1 MLGRAAASHQLSGAL
16 MEHCEQC
23 TALADAVLTY
33 DEAIQRHA
41 QAEHWAE
48 SDELDT
54 LYAAMLRLAR
64 AVFNAD

>member
-1 MLGRAAASHQLSGAL
+1 
-16 MEHCEQC
+16 MEHCEHC

-33 DEAIQRHA
+33 DDAIQRHA
-41 QAEHWAE
+41 QDEHWVA

-54 LYAAMLRLAR
+54 LYASMLRLAR